1 MNKLF
6 YGETLQREV
15 ESRRSS
21 SAGLPVTS
29 AEKET
34 CPTGSEYGAYP
45 PLDKAQLRDGYKL
58 CVENARR
65 LISDARA
72 LAEAGRYSSAQGILL
87 LALEDLGSALQ
98 LYEANRSGVQ
108 DWESWWRRYFSH
120 PKDLESASLG
130 IAKRE
135 KATEGRT
142 LVPEDLA
149 HVNFDRKHGKF
160 IAPPEDEDR
169 EVVAVFEKEAAY
181 AEGVLKALPSHA
193 FERWEYEVM
202 LRQSPEIAPLVL
214 YARIEELLGQEPTVS
229 EGDLVAAIARDLGRS
244 RDVFAAGFE
253 RWKVV
258 SPKARA
264 YVDLIRRVQ
273 DKMKKPR
280 EAEEGEAYTEG

>member
-15 ESRRSS
+15 EGRRSS

-34 CPTGSEYGAYP
+34 CPMGSEYGAYP

-72 LAEAGRYSSAQGILL
+72 LAEAGRYSSAHGILL

-135 KATEGRT
+135 KATEGCT

-160 IAPPEDEDR
+160 IAPPEDEDH
-169 EVVAVFEKEAAY
+169 EVVAFFEKEAAY
-181 AEGVLKALPSHA
+181 AEGVLKELPSHA

-202 LRQSPEIAPLVL
+202 IRQSPEIAPLVL

-253 RWKVV
+253 RWKAV

-273 DKMKKPR
+273 EKMKKPR

>member
-1 MNKLF
+1 MGKMF

-15 ESRRSS
+15 EARRSS

-34 CPTGSEYGAYP
+34 CQTGSEYGAYP

-58 CVENARR
+58 CVENAHR

-72 LAEAGRYSSAQGILL
+72 LADAGRYPSAHRILL

-108 DWESWWRRYFSH
+108 DWESWWRRYCSR
-120 PKDLESASLG
+120 PKVLESASLG

-135 KATEGRT
+135 KATETEGCT
-142 LVPEDLA
+142 LVPEDLV
-149 HVNFDRKHGKF
+149 HVNFDRKHEKF
-160 IAPPEDEDR
+160 IAPPEDEDPG
-169 EVVAVFEKEAAY
+169 VVAFFEKEAAY
-181 AEGVLKALPSHA
+181 AEGVLKVLPSHA

-202 LRQSPEIAPLVL
+202 IRQSPEIAPLVL
-214 YARIEELLGQEPTVS
+214 YARIEELLVQEPTVS

-253 RWKVV
+253 RWKAV

-264 YVDLIRRVQ
+264 YVDLMRRMQ
-273 DKMKKPR
+273 GKTK
-280 EAEEGEAYTEG
+280 EQGEA